1 MVTSATACAMR
12 VASRSRPLRQHVAV
26 QLELE
31 VGDDGDEVGVA
42 GALAVAV
49 DAALHVARPRGD
61 GGQRVGHGAA
71 AVVVGV
77 DADAGAGRL
86 DDVEHDVGDPVGQHA
101 AVGVAQGD
109 DLRAGLGGGA
119 QHLEGV
125 RPVGAVAVEEVLGV
139 EEDRLPLLAQV
150 RDRVAHHRE
159 VLLERGAQRELD
171 VAVVR
176 LRDEGDDAR
185 AGVTEGTHE
194 GVVGSTYA
202 GPAGGAEG
210 REPRMPEVEL
220 LAGAAEELG
229 VLGVGPRPAALDVAH
244 AEAVELLGDAQL
256 VGDREVEAL
265 LLGAVAQGGV
275 VDVERAVQVHRRS
288 LGLGGGGRKKPP
300 GVQEVGAAGS
310 PVALGNDDRAG
321 GHVFMV
327 PPQPLP

>member
-1 MVTSATACAMR
+1 MWANADVPTYGWRDAGGTLVTSATACAMR
-12 VASRSRPLRQHVAV
+12 VASRSRPCGSTLPV

-49 DAALHVARPRGD
+49 DAALHVARPGGD

-77 DADAGAGRL
+77 DADAGAGGL

-109 DLRAGLGGGA
+109 DLRAGLGGRA

-176 LRDEGDDAR
+176 LRDEGDDAG
-185 AGVTEGTHE
+185 AGVAEGTHE
-194 GVVGSTYA
+194 RVVGSPYA

-210 REPRMPEVEL
+210 REPRMAEVEL
-220 LAGAAEELG
+220 LAG
-229 VLGVGPRPAALDVAH
+229 R
-244 AEAVELLGDAQL
+244 
-256 VGDREVEAL
+256 
-265 LLGAVAQGGV
+265 
-275 VDVERAVQVHRRS
+275 
-288 LGLGGGGRKKPP
+288 GGRTRCPWGWSP
-300 GVQEVGAAGS
+300 ASRPRCSPRRGRRAAWRCSACRRPRG
-310 PVALGNDDRAG
+310 
-321 GHVFMV
+321 
-327 PPQPLP
+327 